1 MPPKDAHDIV
11 WLVESWPGGPAAAAF
26 AERPAYRNQAVGDG
40 FRMIAESFLDTGC
53 IASRGYARF
62 VAASVPEDAQA
73 ERRAVGAIAEF
84 MAALPR
90 V

>member
-1 MPPKDAHDIV
+1 
-11 WLVESWPGGPAAAAF
+11 
-26 AERPAYRNQAVGDG
+26 
-40 FRMIAESFLDTGC
+40 MIAESFLDTGC
-53 IASRGYARF
+53 IGSRGYARF